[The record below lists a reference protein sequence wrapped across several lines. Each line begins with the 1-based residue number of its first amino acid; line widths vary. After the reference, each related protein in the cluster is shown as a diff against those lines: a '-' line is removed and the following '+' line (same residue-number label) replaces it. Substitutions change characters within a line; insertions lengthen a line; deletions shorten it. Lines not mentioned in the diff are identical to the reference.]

1 MSEGVTRSK
10 DGVPQWSG
18 DASLFQAYEEEALQW
33 EQGIVYQKR
42 YLCGPRLIS
51 ELSGTAKKFV
61 VGKRPDWVSFN
72 GGVQRLMTHLR
83 ESLGRPQ
90 IPELSD
96 LLTKFFRQSRRR
108 RFETMNDYIVRK
120 VELYA
125 RARQAMGRVM
135 PHYGSQGPW
144 QGAGSWHGRNGWSGW
159 TDRSWSGWNGD
170 RQQSWRQWQPA
181 GTNPTPSARGD
192 GEEVEAYQE
201 CEEGEEEDQWW
212 QPSVGGSAYHGSW
225 EGREEEEWTST
236 SPELLPEFLQGWY
249 LLNDSGLDSHERNLV
264 QTEVQGDFTLAK
276 VAQALRAQW
285 PDEELKKRDQASRPA
300 AFYQEAP
307 EDEAIE
313 ATGDQKWTAD
323 SLQKEG
329 MSEEGIYLIGEEEQ
343 KAEEALALLHQ
354 AKRTLR
360 EARARQHQVKMSR
373 QYYKIEGKSHSSA
386 RKTEIKCFKC
396 GGPHKIA
403 ECPDRHGPKAAEAK
417 HAEDEQAPFVCYSE
431 ETEKEQLCYMGDV
444 KDPKLMTTS
453 EAIQAGYGIVD
464 GGATRTLG
472 SVHALEAVM
481 EQNLKNHQESRV
493 LKVDPNNTPSFGF
506 GNSSRDTCCSTATMG
521 ITANSRPGEL
531 TIHALDKGEGPI
543 LLSISMLRRL
553 GAVIDFE
560 NDMIVFRHIN
570 AKKIIKAERSV
581 AGHQLLPLSK
591 DLYTNSVDS
600 AQPVPSLKDFCSC

>member
-1 MSEGVTRSK
+1 MSEVIARSK

-18 DASLFQAYEEEALQW
+18 DASSFQAYEEEALQW

-72 GGVQRLMTHLR
+72 GGVQRLMGHLR

-135 PHYGSQGPW
+135 PHYASRGSW
-144 QGAGSWHGRNGWSGW
+144 QGAGSWHGRNGWTEW
-159 TDRSWSGWNGD
+159 TDPSWSGWNGG

-181 GTNPTPSARGD
+181 GSTPPPTVQ
-192 GEEVEAYQE
+192 GEEGTEAYQD
-201 CEEGEEEDQWW
+201 CEEEEADPWW
-212 QPSVGGSAYHGSW
+212 QPSMDGSASRDPW
-225 EGREEEEWTST
+225 SGREEESWTTT
-236 SPELLPEFLQGWY
+236 SPE

-264 QTEVQGDFTLAK
+264 QTEVQGDFTLNK
-276 VAQALRAQW
+276 VAQSLRAQW

-300 AFYQEAP
+300 AFYQDTPDEEAQ
-307 EDEAIE
+307 EGLEA
-313 ATGDQKWTAD
+313 QRWTAD
-323 SLQKEG
+323 SLQQDG
-329 MSEEGIYLIGEEEQ
+329 MNEEGIYLIGEEEQ
-343 KAEEALALLHQ
+343 KAEEALALIHQ

-373 QYYKIEGKSHSSA
+373 QYYRVEGKTSGSA
-386 RKTEIKCFKC
+386 GKPPITCFRC

-403 ECPDRHGPKAAEAK
+403 QCPDRHAPKSAEAK
-417 HAEDEQAPFVCYSE
+417 HAEDDQAPFVCYSE
-431 ETEKEQLCYMGDV
+431 DTENQDLCYMQDTEE
-444 KDPKLMTTS
+444 KKLMTTA

-464 GGATRTLG
+464 GRATRTLG

-481 EQNLKNHQESRV
+481 QQNLLNHQEGRV

-531 TIHALDKGEGPI
+531 TVHALDKGEGPI

-553 GAVIDFE
+553 GALIDFE
-560 NDMIVFRHIN
+560 NDLIVFRHIN
-570 AKKIIKAERSV
+570 NKKIIQADRSL

-591 DLYTNSVDS
+591 DLYSNSVDS
-600 AQPVPSLKDFCSC
+600 AQPVPSLKDFCSG